1 MTFAA
6 LDAGQGKGRLFKKK
20 KKTKVLSAQHLMRG
34 RHINARSNR

>member
-20 KKTKVLSAQHLMRG
+20 KNQSTKCTTLD
-34 RHINARSNR
+34 ARATH